1 MGPGVTWAPI
11 IRLGEVSRGPVTLD
25 LAPDAAAR
33 ATIAQDLDLVA
44 LPQFTAKARV
54 APWHD
59 GVVLSGRFTGV
70 VTQVCGV
77 SLEPFDQPID
87 GEFEVRMVPA
97 GSPNL
102 PGEDGGELMLDL
114 DEADPPEPL
123 DGDEIDV
130 AAYVVE
136 HLALALDPFP
146 RKPGVAFEFEE
157 PDAAQASPFAV
168 LKGLQDRNRN

>member
-1 MGPGVTWAPI
+1 MNWGPI
-11 IRLGEVSRGPVTLD
+11 IRLGEVSRGAVNLD

-33 ATIAQDLDLVA
+33 AAIAQELDLVA
-44 LPQFTAKARV
+44 LPRFTAEARV

-59 GVVLSGRFTGV
+59 GVVLSGRFAGL
-70 VTQVCGV
+70 VTQICGV
-77 SLEPFDQPID
+77 SLEPFDQSID
-87 GEFEVRMVPA
+87 GEFEVRLVPA

-102 PGEDGGELMLDL
+102 PGEDGGELTLDL
-114 DEADPPEPL
+114 EEADPPEAL

-136 HLALALDPFP
+136 HLALELDPFP
-146 RKPGVAFEFEE
+146 RKPGVEFEFED

-168 LKGLQDRNRN
+168 LKTLQDRNRN

>member
-1 MGPGVTWAPI
+1 VSWAPT
-11 IRLGEVSRGPVTLD
+11 IRLGEAARGAMNLD

-33 ATIAQDLDLVA
+33 AEIARDLDLVA
-44 LPQFTAKARV
+44 LPEFTAKARL

-59 GVVLSGRFTGV
+59 GVVLTGRFSGV

-87 GEFEVRMVPA
+87 GAFEVRLVPA

-102 PGEDGGELMLDL
+102 PGEDGGELTLDL

-123 DGDEIDV
+123 EGDEIDV
-130 AAYVVE
+130 GAYVVE
-136 HLALALDPFP
+136 HLSLALDPFP
-146 RKPGVAFEFEE
+146 RKPGVEFEYE
-157 PDAAQASPFAV
+157 DTDAAQASPFAV